1 MTCKHCGT
9 TFDETKVIRL
19 QDELICCPN
28 CTALQNAV
36 DEEVDEEATEYTNPV
51 ARILHIAA
59 DEEDDEED
67 EEEVTKYTNSVAR
80 ILHIIA
86 LITWTAG
93 VLFIMS
99 SLFINRDAI
108 TFFTCC
114 CYLYAVFVSGMFTY
128 AFAEVIQ
135 LLTDIRDS

>member
-19 QDELICCPN
+19 HDELICCPN
-28 CTALQNAV
+28 CRALQNV
-36 DEEVDEEATEYTNPV
+36 V
-51 ARILHIAA
+51 
-59 DEEDDEED
+59 DEED
-67 EEEVTKYTNSVAR
+67 EEEVTKDTNPVAR
-80 ILHIIA
+80 MLHIIA
-86 LITWTAG
+86 FITWTAG
-93 VLFIMS
+93 ALFVIA
-99 SLFINRDAI
+99 SLFINPDAI

-114 CYLYAVFVSGMFTY
+114 CYLYAIFVSGMFTY

>member
-19 QDELICCPN
+19 HDELICCPN
-28 CTALQNAV
+28 CRTLQNA
-36 DEEVDEEATEYTNPV
+36 VDEEATEYTNPV
-51 ARILHIAA
+51 ARILHIAV

-67 EEEVTKYTNSVAR
+67 EEEVTKYTNPVAR

-86 LITWTAG
+86 FITWTAG
-93 VLFIMS
+93 VLFIMA
-99 SLFINRDAI
+99 SLFINPDAI

-114 CYLYAVFVSGMFTY
+114 RYLYAIFVSGMFTY

>member
-19 QDELICCPN
+19 HDELICCPN
-28 CTALQNAV
+28 CRALQNAV
-36 DEEVDEEATEYTNPV
+36 YEE
-51 ARILHIAA
+51 
-59 DEEDDEED
+59 DEEDDD
-67 EEEVTKYTNSVAR
+67 EEVTKYTNPVAR

-93 VLFIMS
+93 VLFIMV